1 MFNFLSETAF
11 SFSST
16 FIYILL
22 TVKFLLVSYYHF
34 FIIIFILFILFI
46 LYDTM
51 VDYVIFNFE
60 E

>member
-11 SFSST
+11 PFFST

-34 FIIIFILFILFI
+34 FIIIFIL
-46 LYDTM
+46 YDTM
-51 VDYVIFNFE
+51 VDYVILILKSKKG
-60 E
+60 

>member
-11 SFSST
+11 PFFST

-34 FIIIFILFILFI
+34 FIIIFIL
-46 LYDTM
+46 YDTM